1 MTDTRIEVIL
11 GPMFSG
17 KSTELIRRT
26 SCYKAIGKSVLRINH
41 LNDTRT
47 DDNIQTHSNIKK
59 NAVKVN
65 SLMSLLD
72 RPDFIST
79 EVIGIDEAQFFDDL
93 YEFIIRIE
101 PLQKII
107 IVAGLDGDFKRR
119 PIGQI
124 LQIIP
129 LCDEVI
135 KLHAMDMVDKDGSP
149 GIFTK
154 RLSENDDLIVIGDE
168 NEYVAVSRKNY
179 FTKSKLLN
187 TLSVDELWNHIDYTI

>member
-47 DDNIQTHSNIKK
+47 EDNIQTHSNIKK

-72 RPDFIST
+72 RPEFILS

-93 YEFIIRIE
+93 YEFIITIE

-107 IVAGLDGDFKRR
+107 IVAGLDGDFKRE
-119 PIGQI
+119 PFGEI
-124 LQIIP
+124 LSLIP
-129 LCDEVI
+129 YSNKVTKLNALCKFCKNGTE
-135 KLHAMDMVDKDGSP
+135 AP
-149 GIFTK
+149 FTK
-154 RLSENDDLIVIGDE
+154 RLSRSTKQHLVGGEE
-168 NEYVAVSRKNY
+168 EYA
-179 FTKSKLLN
+179 
-187 TLSVDELWNHIDYTI
+187 SVCRFHYDC